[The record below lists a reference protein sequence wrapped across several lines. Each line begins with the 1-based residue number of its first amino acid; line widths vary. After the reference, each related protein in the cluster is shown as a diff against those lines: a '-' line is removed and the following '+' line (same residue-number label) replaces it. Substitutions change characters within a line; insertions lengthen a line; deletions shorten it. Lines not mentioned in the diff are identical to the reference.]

1 MTGKEMLEK
10 LQTFSEES
18 LNQEVYILG
27 ADCIVNSVS
36 GLCVSDEDYTD
47 EDGYT
52 IPAGAIRVDW

>member
-1 MTGKEMLEK
+1 MLEK

-27 ADCIVNSVS
+27 ANCLVNGAS
-36 GLCVSDEDYTD
+36 GIYVSDEDYTD